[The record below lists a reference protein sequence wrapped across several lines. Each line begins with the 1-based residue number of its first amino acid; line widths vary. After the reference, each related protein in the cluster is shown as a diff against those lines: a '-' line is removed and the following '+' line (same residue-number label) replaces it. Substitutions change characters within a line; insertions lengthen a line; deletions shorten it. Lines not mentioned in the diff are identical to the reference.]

1 MIRVADDGWCA
12 LESRVGVT
20 VHDTTSALT
29 SNAIDRITPLADA
42 YRVRE
47 SDARAAE
54 DLASACGLGN
64 AAAQILLQRGLT
76 SADDAKAF
84 LDPKLGML
92 SDPSSMVDREA
103 AADRI
108 ARAIRAGE
116 RIAVFGDYDV
126 DGTTSAALLSDVIR
140 RLGGIV
146 HTFVANRFEG
156 GYGFSDPA
164 LDRCLRVEPDLIVTC
179 DVGSSDHPRIE
190 RAMSRGI
197 DVIVVD
203 HHLVPDE
210 PLPALAFLNPH
221 RPDCGFAY
229 KGMCSAG
236 LVFSLS
242 AAIRKA
248 LGAELDL
255 RPWLDL
261 VALGTVADVA
271 PLDGDNRV
279 LVRAGLRL
287 LTSRKARAGI
297 QALRGVAK
305 LRAGGALGAMEIAFR
320 LAPRLNAPGRL
331 GDPAIVVELLLE
343 QDTRKAARLA
353 AQIEE
358 LNDSRKAIERAT
370 TEAASAQVLERW
382 GAQPEHGVVVAGTEW
397 HRGVVGI
404 SAARL
409 VDRFDVPAI
418 VIALDGE
425 KGHGSARTPDG
436 IHLYD
441 AIASCADH
449 LERFGGHAAA
459 AGVTIDPRRLDA
471 FADAF
476 GRVTPRP
483 EAGTTPPTVDVE
495 LDEDSALPT
504 VADLMRLEPMGEA
517 NAQPVFALK
526 HLVVEDASVVSDG
539 QHLKLRLRHGRRV
552 ITAFGRDMAN
562 RVDDVGDRVTAIGY
576 LRPDLWR
583 GGNHL
588 ELSLH
593 TLLDET

>member
-1 MIRVADDGWCA
+1 M
-12 LESRVGVT
+12 T
-20 VHDTTSALT
+20 VRDTTSGLT
-29 SNAIDRITPLADA
+29 LDGLNDRVTSTGEE

-54 DLASACGLGN
+54 DLAHACGLG
-64 AAAQILLQRGLT
+64 AAAAHILLQRGLT
-76 SADDAKAF
+76 SAEDAKAF

-92 SDPSSMVDREA
+92 SDPSTMADREA

-190 RAMSRGI
+190 RAMTRGI

-255 RPWLDL
+255 RHWLDL

-287 LTSRKARAGI
+287 LTSRKARPGI

-305 LRAGGALGAMEIAFR
+305 LRAGGALGAMEVAFR

-331 GDPAIVVELLLE
+331 GDPAIVVELMLE
-343 QDTRKAARLA
+343 RDARKAARLA

-358 LNDSRKAIERAT
+358 LNTSRKAIERAT
-370 TEAASAQVLERW
+370 TEAASAQVLKRW

-418 VIALDGE
+418 VIALDDD

-441 AIASCADH
+441 AIATCAEH

-459 AGVTIDPRRLDA
+459 AGVTIDPANLDA
-471 FADAF
+471 FAESFAA
-476 GRVTPRP
+476 VTPRP
-483 EAGTTPPTVDVE
+483 EAGTTPPRWTW
-495 LDEDSALPT
+495 S
-504 VADLMRLEPMGEA
+504 
-517 NAQPVFALK
+517 
-526 HLVVEDASVVSDG
+526 
-539 QHLKLRLRHGRRV
+539 
-552 ITAFGRDMAN
+552 
-562 RVDDVGDRVTAIGY
+562 
-576 LRPDLWR
+576 
-583 GGNHL
+583 
-588 ELSLH
+588 
-593 TLLDET
+593 

>member
-1 MIRVADDGWCA
+1 M
-12 LESRVGVT
+12 T
-20 VHDTTSALT
+20 VRDTTSALT
-29 SNAIDRITPLADA
+29 LNDRVTPSGDVYL
-42 YRVRE
+42 VRE

-54 DLASACGLGN
+54 DLAHACGLGS
-64 AAAQILLQRGLT
+64 AAARVLLQRGLKT
-76 SADDAKAF
+76 AEDARAF

-92 SDPSSMVDREA
+92 SDPEPMADRDL

-108 ARAIRAGE
+108 ARAVRAGE

-126 DGTTSAALLSDVIR
+126 DGTTSAALLSDVVR

-164 LDRCLRVEPDLIVTC
+164 LERCLRVEPDLIITC
-179 DVGSSDHPRIE
+179 DVGSSDHARIE
-190 RAMSRGI
+190 RAMTRGI

-248 LGAELDL
+248 LGADLDL

-287 LTSRKARAGI
+287 LTSRKARPGI
-297 QALRGVAK
+297 AALRGVAK
-305 LRAGGALGAMEIAFR
+305 LRAGGALGAMEVAFR

-343 QDTRKAARLA
+343 QDARKAAALA

-358 LNDSRKAIERAT
+358 LNESRKAIERAT
-370 TEAASAQVLERW
+370 TESAAAQVLERW
-382 GAQPEHGVVVAGTEW
+382 GGRPEHGVVVAGTGW

-418 VIALDGE
+418 VVALDGDR
-425 KGHGSARTPDG
+425 GHGSARTPDG

-441 AIASCADH
+441 AIAQCSQH

-459 AGVTIDPRRLDA
+459 AGVTVDPAHLEAFGEA
-471 FADAF
+471 FAQ
-476 GRVTPRP
+476 VTPRP
-483 EAGTTPPTVDVE
+483 DARTTPPTVDVE
-495 LDEDSALPT
+495 LDEDAALPS
-504 VADLMRLEPMGEA
+504 VEDLMRLEPLGEA

-526 HLVVEDASVVSDG
+526 HAIVEDASVVSDG
-539 QHLKLRLRHGRRV
+539 QHLKLRLRHGRRIV
-552 ITAFGRDMAN
+552 TAFGRDMAN
-562 RVDDVGDRVTAIGY
+562 RVDDLGARVTAIGY

-583 GGNHL
+583 GGDNL

-593 TLLDET
+593 TLYDDDTN